1 MSAAKVDTPLSWDD
15 LVRIWC
21 ELDVPEGW
29 RPETANDGTY
39 RQACRVAFGKD
50 VRLAEP
56 FGVVLGTA
64 AF

>member
-1 MSAAKVDTPLSWDD
+1 MTVYTDPA
-15 LVRIWC
+15 
-21 ELDVPEGW
+21 G
-29 RPETANDGTY
+29 GTY

-56 FGVVLGTA
+56 FDLVLGTA